1 MTWQLF
7 VGNLYSYI
15 MPKMLICP
23 QCGRY
28 QEDTRTIRKIGVTAK
43 KAGMYAG
50 QFALKF
56 GAKALASYVGL
67 DGDIS
72 QLSAGSAGTEIA
84 KSIGLNPENVSDKVI
99 YKCSFCKHYWEGM
112 DNPNEFNE
120 TQIKTVEEHKRQKCQ
135 ENKGNFILSLFLTAV
150 SSFFIWLS
158 FNIWNGRTVTEVSN
172 TILGITTTAT
182 DYSWHY
188 FVFWPLVIFSCIFAL
203 VGLGLTIGY
212 YAEYKEIKDKNY
224 IEYAKLYMNLVDDKK
239 RS

>member
-7 VGNLYSYI
+7 VGNLYIYI

-23 QCGRY
+23 QCGQY

-56 GAKALASYVGL
+56 GAKALANYVGF

-99 YKCSFCKHYWEGM
+99 YKCSFCKYYWEGM

-120 TQIKTVEEHKRQKCQ
+120 TQIKTVEEQKRQKCQ
-135 ENKGNFILSLFLTAV
+135 EKKGHFILFLHHIEKLFVNLHPQTESSRCKGSEGCYIYDWCLLTL
-150 SSFFIWLS
+150 IWH
-158 FNIWNGRTVTEVSN
+158 V
-172 TILGITTTAT
+172 
-182 DYSWHY
+182 
-188 FVFWPLVIFSCIFAL
+188 
-203 VGLGLTIGY
+203 
-212 YAEYKEIKDKNY
+212 
-224 IEYAKLYMNLVDDKK
+224 
-239 RS
+239 